1 MPNRPLLIGLIGFT
15 IVIAAIVISNFSGR
29 FDEPAVAPAVD
40 QDTAVKATSEA
51 PAAPK
56 AEQGEAPASTAE
68 TPPASTAETPSASTA
83 EMAEKP
89 GDPRFDIVRV
99 ESSGETVIAGQA
111 TPGAA
116 IEVILDGEVIGRVT
130 ADQSG
135 NWVWV
140 PSSPL
145 PPGDHVIT
153 LRAGSVESSVAIV
166 VKVPEAGRDLAGQPT
181 DKPAPAMAVA
191 VPRETAPKVASKVLQ
206 GSSPKPAAAPAAAT
220 ALALKTIDYDDEGN
234 VVLSGSAAAGSDVQI
249 YLDNK
254 MIGKAVADSN
264 GNWSLKPDGKVA
276 PGPHRLR
283 LDVISEDGSVT
294 QRIELPFLRSPP
306 LKGLPSN
313 TLVVIQP
320 GNSLWRI
327 ASQVYGS
334 GLRYTDIYNANRDQI
349 RDPNLIYPGQVFGL
363 PRQ

>member
-1 MPNRPLLIGLIGFT
+1 
-15 IVIAAIVISNFSGR
+15 
-29 FDEPAVAPAVD
+29 
-40 QDTAVKATSEA
+40 
-51 PAAPK
+51 
-56 AEQGEAPASTAE
+56 
-68 TPPASTAETPSASTA
+68 
-83 EMAEKP
+83 
-89 GDPRFDIVRV
+89 
-99 ESSGETVIAGQA
+99 
-111 TPGAA
+111 
-116 IEVILDGEVIGRVT
+116 
-130 ADQSG
+130 
-135 NWVWV
+135 
-140 PSSPL
+140 
-145 PPGDHVIT
+145 
-153 LRAGSVESSVAIV
+153 
-166 VKVPEAGRDLAGQPT
+166 
-181 DKPAPAMAVA
+181 
-191 VPRETAPKVASKVLQ
+191 
-206 GSSPKPAAAPAAAT
+206 
-220 ALALKTIDYDDEGN
+220 
-234 VVLSGSAAAGSDVQI
+234 
-249 YLDNK
+249 

-294 QRIELPFLRSPP
+294 QRIELPFLRSAP